1 MCALVFADPNGS
13 PCMLNVSDKSLCL
26 FGVYAPNDDTAWF
39 SLFQRIELSFRPNRS
54 HGEDHSP
61 EVKAFHDFSDNNF
74 LVDKFLNN
82 QLRKVQTNTCS
93 SFLQLQRPR
102 FS

>member
-1 MCALVFADPNGS
+1 MRPMTIRRGLVCFSGS
-13 PCMLNVSDKSLCL
+13 NCL
-26 FGVYAPNDDTAWF
+26 LDLY
-39 SLFQRIELSFRPNRS
+39 RS